1 MNILHFLY
9 LPLVLL
15 LIKRKIL
22 YLLSNHHFL
31 ALYCCCR
38 FLHRPV
44 PVALQWVDIHWF
56 GVAFVDEG
64 CGVAVGKFCLYQAI
78 LDLFF
83 SGSLYE
89 ALQLGSTRLP
99 AFFLYGKLLQLVIA
113 GEVGEDRVID
123 HKLAN
128 QVWVLV
134 EGLLDD
140 AVSLVDD
147 AEQRLVV
154 LLEERLVL
162 RLQFAERLENVAGY
176 DAGVAATHP
185 YMRVDVATRSLGRFD
200 AHGSIYHLHIRSIVL
215 QLLHP
220 SLLKTDA
227 AHFQIEGTLRK
238 FHHLLGVWL
247 VSFRVVAIRYHHVD
261 IHLAFGNLINEIL
274 VGGNRNCNCNRRLL
288 CSGSLSRISLFLR
301 CTLTS
306 GKNDT

>member
-15 LIKRKIL
+15 QIKRKIL
-22 YLLSNHHFL
+22 YLLANNYSF
-31 ALYCCCR
+31 ALYRCCR

-44 PVALQWVDIHWF
+44 PVALQWIDIHWL
-56 GVAFVDEG
+56 GVALLDEG
-64 CGVAVGKFCLYQAI
+64 CGVAVGKFCLYQAE

-83 SGSLYE
+83 FGSLDE

-99 AFFLYGKLLQLVIA
+99 AFFLYGKLLQLVIT
-113 GEVGEDRVID
+113 GKVGEDRVID

-134 EGLLDD
+134 EALLDD

-147 AEQRLVV
+147 AEQRQIV
-154 LLEERLVL
+154 LLEESLVL
-162 RLQFAERLENVAGY
+162 RLQFAQRLEDVAGY

-185 YMRVDVATRSLGRFD
+185 YMRVNVATRSLGRLD
-200 AHGSIYHLHIRSIVL
+200 AHGSIYHFHIWSVVL

-247 VSFRVVAIRYHHVD
+247 VSLRVVAIRYHHVD
-261 IHLAFGNLINEIL
+261 IHLAFGNLIYEIL
-274 VGGNRNCNCNRRLL
+274 VG
-288 CSGSLSRISLFLR
+288 
-301 CTLTS
+301 
-306 GKNDT
+306 